1 MQQGSF
7 DTAILNLTNWVCN
20 QVLVVLAGLILAAG
34 IYQYSKGH
42 DADRYF
48 YGGLASLL
56 GSGFLRL
63 AEAMTQQASG
73 ASQYWTAILTLT
85 NFVCNVILPIYAG
98 IEIVKLILG
107 LGGVFERLN
116 IGDDWMRHLL
126 AAMMSLMASGLL
138 RLFEHFVTA
147 AAA

>member
-7 DTAILNLTNWVCN
+7 DTAILNVTNWVCN

-34 IYQYSKGH
+34 IYRYSKGH

-56 GSGFLRL
+56 ASGFLRL
-63 AEAMTQQASG
+63 AEVMTQQASG
-73 ASQYWTAILTLT
+73 ANQYWMAILTLT
-85 NFVCNVILPIYAG
+85 NYVGNVLLPTYAA

-107 LGGVFERLN
+107 FGGVFERLN
-116 IGDDWMRHLL
+116 IGDDWIRHLF
-126 AAMMSLMASGLL
+126 AAMMSLMVSGLL
-138 RLFEHFVTA
+138 REFEHFVSA
-147 AAA
+147 